1 VSEWV
6 LEAFSDLCVTKLFLS
21 LQNTTDTKKGDKD
34 KEYMP
39 TNGNTNY
46 QMSRRSKKA
55 KAEDVCYDLVLLTN
69 TIPFC
74 QGIPLDIN

>member
-1 VSEWV
+1 MS
-6 LEAFSDLCVTKLFLS
+6 EAFSDLCVTKLFLS
-21 LQNTTDTKKGDKD
+21 LQSTTDSKKEDKD

-55 KAEDVCYDLVLLTN
+55 KAEDVCNDLVLLTN

-74 QGIPLDIN
+74 QGIPLDID

>member
-1 VSEWV
+1 MF
-6 LEAFSDLCVTKLFLS
+6 EAFSDLCITKLFS
-21 LQNTTDTKKGDKD
+21 PLQNTADGKKEDKD

-55 KAEDVCYDLVLLTN
+55 KAEDVCNDLVLLAN
-69 TIPFC
+69 TAVPFYLVWAH
-74 QGIPLDIN
+74 QLI